1 MGSISSKSSSSLNI
15 SDKKPKSKLPLLQH
29 RRQSLRNLAEPDFD
43 ENDLQMKQKPIDG
56 VIMEKIGKELIEK
69 VRNMQKSGV
78 HNKPFKEEPSS
89 PLPVSISANGD

>member
-1 MGSISSKSSSSLNI
+1 
-15 SDKKPKSKLPLLQH
+15 
-29 RRQSLRNLAEPDFD
+29 
-43 ENDLQMKQKPIDG
+43 
-56 VIMEKIGKELIEK
+56 MEKIGKELIEK